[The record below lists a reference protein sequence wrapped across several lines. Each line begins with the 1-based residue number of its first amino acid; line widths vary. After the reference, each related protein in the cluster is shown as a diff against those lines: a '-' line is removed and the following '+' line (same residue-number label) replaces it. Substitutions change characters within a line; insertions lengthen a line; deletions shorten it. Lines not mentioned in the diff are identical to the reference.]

1 MEMKISAMNCH
12 YRYYTL
18 ESFFK
23 YISEIGFKYTEIWTS
38 PQHFFVDYIQNDD
51 VNLLKNLSDKYGVKI
66 HCICPE
72 QTNPKPH
79 NVAARDKNIIDR
91 TIKYYKRI
99 IDIAANVGADKI
111 VTTSGWGFLDKDREE
126 ALSRSIEMQK
136 KICDYA
142 DKKNIKVCIEAL
154 QPIESNLVKNIEDLS
169 RYLEKVNRD
178 NLFICLDFGA
188 MAKAGEDIEDYFEKF
203 GNRIYHIHFV
213 DGKPTGHLAIGDG
226 ERDYKV
232 DLGKLYNYG
241 YKKYLSLEIASD
253 RYYNEPYNADRK
265 SYENIRRVYDSFN
278 KSRS

>member
-1 MEMKISAMNCH
+1 MKISAMNCH
-12 YRYYTL
+12 YRYFTL

-23 YISEIGFKYTEIWTS
+23 YISKIGFKYAEIWTS

-51 VNLLKNLSDKYGVKI
+51 INVLKNLSERYEVKI

-79 NVAARDKNIIDR
+79 NIASRDKNIIDR

-99 IDIAANVGADKI
+99 IDIAEKIGAEKI
-111 VTTSGWGFLDKDREE
+111 VTTSGWGFLDEDKEE
-126 ALSRSIEMQK
+126 ALIRSVAMQK

-142 DKKNIKVCIEAL
+142 DKKNIKVCVEAL
-154 QPIESNLVKNIEDLS
+154 QPIESNLVNNIEDLS
-169 RYLEKVNRD
+169 CYLEKVNRD

-203 GNRIYHIHFV
+203 KDKIYHIHFV

-226 ERDYKV
+226 ERNYKV
-232 DLGKLYNYG
+232 DLEKLQNYS
-241 YKKYLSLEIASD
+241 YKNYLSLEIASD
-253 RYYNEPYNADRK
+253 KYYACPFMADKK
-265 SYENIRRVYDSFN
+265 SFENIGGVYDSFN
-278 KSRS
+278 KGRS